1 MRRKC
6 KNCIAG
12 LAIILACGCIGCKT
26 EDKTVSPEGGTKV
39 PEMVESGEES
49 ITPDTEVTGYEKYS
63 EAPMLQTLVQARE
76 LLAVEQ
82 RLPVKEDIV
91 TETMDSIGAYCASVQ
106 FAAENAD
113 SITGNLVSEGLF
125 RYAQDGTIVP
135 NIAKAYTVNADF
147 TQYTISLREGLR
159 WSDGVLFTSDDCI
172 FFYERLCLPET
183 FGEPLWECFKV
194 YDAFGRTERAVFTK
208 VDEVTFQVTFPSSK
222 PEFLEQLLMEG
233 GICFAPEHYHV
244 NLLPAYMGEDAAAAK
259 AREMGYE
266 DVAEMLKK
274 TVVNAWNTPG
284 VPTLNPYCIAAEE
297 DKNDVDG
304 DYYEFVRNPYY
315 WKIDAAGKQLPYLDR
330 LCFTRIS
337 DESQKML
344 LTTEGFLSISPL
356 TAEQVADAKASAVR
370 GNYRVITWTN
380 FSSYAVKNA
389 IKNFP
394 EQCPYEEKSRGI
406 GAAHAEC
413 WYIE

>member
-26 EDKTVSPEGGTKV
+26 EDKTVPPEGGTKV

-49 ITPDTEVTGYEKYS
+49 TTPDTEVTGYEKYS

-125 RYAQDGTIVP
+125 RYAQDGIIVP

-172 FFYERLCLPET
+172 FFYEKLCLPET

-266 DVAEMLKK
+266 DVTEMLKK

-284 VPTLNPYCIAAEE
+284 VPTLNSYCIAAEE